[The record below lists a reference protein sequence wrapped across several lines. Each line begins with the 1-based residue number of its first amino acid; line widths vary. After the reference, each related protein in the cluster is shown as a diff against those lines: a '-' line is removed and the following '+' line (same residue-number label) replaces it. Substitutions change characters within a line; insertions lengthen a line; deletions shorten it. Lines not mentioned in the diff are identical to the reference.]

1 MTSERD
7 AVPTLEASASR
18 YLEYG
23 QHLLFALLLT
33 LSAARA
39 VLVDHGTDGRG
50 SAALVGAALTAVW
63 YVVGAVMGRAG
74 QERARRRR
82 EAELRGTSPT
92 SLGDGSGADEQAV
105 EGDRHRR
112 DSRSQA
118 RADAPVE
125 TSRSARGGLPWFVV
139 LVLCWLGLLWLSPDF
154 SWVAFALFL
163 LAIHLLPTP
172 AALGTIAALTACVV
186 VSQVS
191 AGVPSPGRVVGP
203 IVAAGAGLI
212 YRRILAESE
221 SRRRLVAELVVA
233 QDDLVAVHDELAA
246 TQREAGVLTERQRL
260 ARDIHDTLAQG
271 LSSIVLLSRAG
282 LAGDDT
288 SRADVLR
295 QIEATAADNLEE
307 ARRVVHALT
316 PASLEE
322 APLPTA
328 LGRLLQRLR
337 EQTSLTTSM
346 DVDGDMTTLGTSGEV
361 ALLRVA
367 QSALSNVRLH
377 SGARRVAVTLTNTGD
392 AVMLDVVDDGRG
404 FDPARLDA
412 APLGGTGFGLRAM
425 RERLATLGGTLEVDS
440 SPGEGTT
447 LTATVPLANPPAR
460 PGSSTQGRDRSATIG
475 ARATSAGGGHGTQD
489 GFAPATPTSATSA
502 TAATTVPVA
511 SPVAATAT
519 DDPTTDHPGSPR

>member
-1 MTSERD
+1 MDERGS
-7 AVPTLEASASR
+7 VPTLEASASR
-18 YLEYG
+18 YLECG
-23 QHLLFALLLT
+23 QHLLFALLLVLGT
-33 LSAARA
+33 ARA
-39 VLVDHGTDGRG
+39 VLVDHGTADRG
-50 SAALVGAALTAVW
+50 VAALVGAALTAVW
-63 YVVGAVMGRAG
+63 YVVGAVMSRAG
-74 QERARRRR
+74 QDRARRRR
-82 EAELRGTSPT
+82 EAELRGMRLPSDDLRDDAASTRSRVRRA
-92 SLGDGSGADEQAV
+92 GDAEHA
-105 EGDRHRR
+105 GDAEEAIT
-112 DSRSQA
+112 A
-118 RADAPVE
+118 RG
-125 TSRSARGGLPWFVV
+125 ARGGLAWFVV
-139 LVLCWLGLLWLSPDF
+139 LVACWLGLLWISPDF

-163 LAIHLLPTP
+163 LAIHLLSTP
-172 AALGTIAALTACVV
+172 AALGTIAALTCCVV
-186 VSQVS
+186 ASQVS
-191 AGVPSPGRVVGP
+191 AGVPSPGRIVGPVVGA

-221 SRRRLVAELVVA
+221 DRRRLVAELVVA

-282 LAGDDT
+282 LAGDDAART
-288 SRADVLR
+288 DVLR

-316 PASLEE
+316 PASLEA

-328 LGRLLQRLR
+328 LTRLLERLR
-337 EQTSLTTSM
+337 EQTSLETTI

-377 SGARRVAVTLTNTGD
+377 ARADRVVVALTNTGD

-425 RERLATLGGTLEVDS
+425 RERLATLGGALGVDS
-440 SPGEGTT
+440 APGEGTT
-447 LTATVPLANPPAR
+447 LTATVPLANPTAAAGRPPA
-460 PGSSTQGRDRSATIG
+460 GGDRSATVE
-475 ARATSAGGGHGTQD
+475 
-489 GFAPATPTSATSA
+489 
-502 TAATTVPVA
+502 TAVDPDH
-511 SPVAATAT
+511 TAT
-519 DDPTTDHPGSPR
+519 DPTATDPTATDPTATDQATPDHPPTDHPGSPR